1 MNKHGALKAK
11 QEFKTP
17 KDQYSLDIL
26 FSTAVCQVCHT
37 ASKHIRGSYMQPKTG
52 MQCFF
57 SKAHTVIVKIVL
69 FVVQIFTSIS
79 VMYEYI

>member
-1 MNKHGALKAK
+1 
-11 QEFKTP
+11 
-17 KDQYSLDIL
+17 
-26 FSTAVCQVCHT
+26 
-37 ASKHIRGSYMQPKTG
+37 MQPKTG

-57 SKAHTVIVKIVL
+57 SKAHTVIVKIVI